1 MKRRIIACV
10 TAGAMALGGSF
21 LAVAGPMVIVQQG
34 EQVIEMSL
42 DSYPQ
47 MSGIVAYQGPVLGEG
62 QEAWK
67 DSHAYTGVRINEMLA
82 EVGGMNEG
90 DRLAVVAVDGYYKEL
105 PYEVIYRETV
115 SGTPILAVDMD
126 GVAAV
131 EWEDAPMLVFLP
143 DDGRFSNADMLQAF
157 GEDLAH
163 YYAGSP
169 STTGFLVKNVGY
181 LIVNYDGGM
190 LPAQTTETVD
200 TSSSTEEILTVVKG
214 EDVSTY
220 SIAELEAL
228 YTITAPGTFV
238 DSIGGD
244 HTATYTGVPICSL
257 VGDIAPDA
265 TIRVIASDGYSM
277 NYAADLLADRSTGTW
292 IVAFKENGV
301 YMPYDPGYLRVVKVG
316 EDNPRFDG
324 SLSARMVEQINILGA
339 YEEYSLLLQ
348 GAITRTFSRA
358 ELEAGVGCPCHT
370 STVTV
375 TGEGGTHTYTG
386 LPLWR
391 LIAYVDDE
399 NSPFPEQGI
408 YYDDTDLNDDLA
420 EDGYTITLV
429 AGDGYSQSVSSTL
442 VAHDDRFIVALK
454 QDGVFLDPIEDGHM
468 RFVVD
473 DSVLFPKGTQLKSV
487 KWLVEIHLDL

>member
-1 MKRRIIACV
+1 
-10 TAGAMALGGSF
+10 
-21 LAVAGPMVIVQQG
+21 
-34 EQVIEMSL
+34 
-42 DSYPQ
+42 
-47 MSGIVAYQGPVLGEG
+47 
-62 QEAWK
+62 
-67 DSHAYTGVRINEMLA
+67 
-82 EVGGMNEG
+82 
-90 DRLAVVAVDGYYKEL
+90 
-105 PYEVIYRETV
+105 
-115 SGTPILAVDMD
+115 
-126 GVAAV
+126 
-131 EWEDAPMLVFLP
+131 
-143 DDGRFSNADMLQAF
+143 MLQAF

-190 LPAQTTETVD
+190 LPAQTTARVD
-200 TSSSTEEILTVVKG
+200 NSSSTEEILTVVKG

-292 IVAFKENGV
+292 ILAFKENGV

-324 SLSARMVEQINILGA
+324 SLSARMVEEINILGA

-348 GAITRTFSRA
+348 GVITRTFSRA

-399 NSPFPEQGI
+399 TSPFLEQGI
-408 YYDDTDLNDDLA
+408 YYDDTDLNDELA
-420 EDGYTITLV
+420 KDGYTITLV

-454 QDGVFLDPIEDGHM
+454 QDGVFLDPREDGHM

-473 DSVLFPKGTQLKSV
+473 DSVLFPQGTQLKSV
-487 KWLVEIHLDL
+487 KWLVEIRLDL

>member
-1 MKRRIIACV
+1 MQRRIIVCV
-10 TAGAMALGGSF
+10 VAAAMALGGSF
-21 LAVAGPMVIVQQG
+21 LAVAGPTVIVQKG

-47 MSGIVAYQGPVLGEG
+47 VSGIVAYEGPVFDGG
-62 QEAWK
+62 QENWK
-67 DSHAYTGVRINEMLA
+67 DSHAYTGVRIDEILA

-90 DRLAVVAVDGYYKEL
+90 DRLGVIATDGYCKEL
-105 PYEVIYRETV
+105 PYAVIYKETV
-115 SGTPILAVDMD
+115 SGNPILAVDID
-126 GVAAV
+126 GIGTA

-143 DDGRFSNADMLQAF
+143 DDERFSNADMLQAF

-163 YYAGSP
+163 YYAGYP
-169 STTGFLVKNVGY
+169 STTGLLVKNVGY

-190 LPAQTTETVD
+190 LPSQTTAKAD
-200 TSSSTEEILTVVKG
+200 TPSSAEEILTVVKG

-228 YTITAPGTFV
+228 DTITAPGTFV
-238 DSIGGD
+238 DSIGVD
-244 HTATYTGVPICSL
+244 HTATYSGVPICSL
-257 VGDIAPDA
+257 VGDIASDA

-277 NYAADLLADRSTGTW
+277 NYAADILADRSTGTW
-292 IVAFKENGV
+292 ILAFKENGV

-316 EDNPRFDG
+316 EDNPRFEG
-324 SLSARMVEQINILGA
+324 SLSARMVEEIDILGA

-348 GAITRTFSRA
+348 GAITRTLSRA

-375 TGEGGTHTYTG
+375 TGKGGTHTYTG

-399 NSPFPEQGI
+399 NFPSLERGI
-408 YYDDTDLNDDLA
+408 YYDDTDFNDDLA

-429 AGDGYSQSVSSTL
+429 ARDGYSQSVSSTL

-454 QDGVFLDPIEDGHM
+454 QGGVFLDPQEDGHM
-468 RFVVD
+468 RFVFD
-473 DSVLFPKGTQLKSV
+473 DSVLFPKGTQSKSV
-487 KWLVEIHLDL
+487 KWLAEINLDL